1 MDWKIYDRKDLESE
15 GQDIFSTSVIK
26 NTGFDSY
33 EFPYKFNFSALEPE
47 ESKGSAFE
55 VQPKSTVMGPRE
67 I

>member
-1 MDWKIYDRKDLESE
+1 MDWKIYDRKDLETE
-15 GQDIFSTSVIK
+15 DQDIFSTSVIK